1 MDDCIFC
8 KIANGE
14 IPSSIFYETE
24 DLVAFDDLNPP
35 MPVHCLIVP
44 KAHYANLAAD
54 VPGEV
59 FAKLFAAVPVVAHMK
74 GIDESGYRVV
84 INTGKDA
91 GQTVQHLHVHVLGGA
106 PMSERMFKK

>member
-24 DLVAFDDLNPP
+24 DLVAFDDLNPQ